1 MRTSSD
7 FAAFCLDLFSGLPRV
22 EARSMFGGHA
32 FYVGAAMFAIG
43 DADEW
48 RVWLKT
54 DGATRARF
62 EEAGGEPFVYTD
74 KHGRS
79 ATMSFL
85 TVPDAAMEE
94 AEEMLPWA
102 RLALEAAERAVAK
115 RRAAEPP
122 ERAVK
127 RRPKD
132 AVGAKAGARRPA
144 KRR

>member
-1 MRTSSD
+1 MRTSPD

-54 DGATRARF
+54 DDATRARF

-74 KHGRS
+74 RHGRS

-102 RLALEAAERAVAK
+102 RLALEAAERAAAK
-115 RRAAEPP
+115 RAAK
-122 ERAVK
+122 ERGAAK
-127 RRPKD
+127 RPSARPKAKSPGASPRRPT
-132 AVGAKAGARRPA
+132 RR
-144 KRR
+144 